1 MTTDM
6 DHLLDRWPVR
16 KLTLE
21 VSLRRSMCVISN
33 PDRALLAAWA
43 LVMAGIS
50 ILLGRGPVVYNT
62 VEAQ

>member
-1 MTTDM
+1 MTADM
-6 DHLLDRWPVR
+6 DHLPDRGPVR

-21 VSLRRSMCVISN
+21 VSLRRSTCVVSN

-43 LVMAGIS
+43 LVMSGIS

-62 VEAQ
+62 VQAQ